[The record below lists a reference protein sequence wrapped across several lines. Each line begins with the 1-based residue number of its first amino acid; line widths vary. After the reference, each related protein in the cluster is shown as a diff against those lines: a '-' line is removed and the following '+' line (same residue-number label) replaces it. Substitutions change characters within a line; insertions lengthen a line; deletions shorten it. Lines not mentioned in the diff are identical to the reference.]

1 MGRIESQIA
10 LNSGIYGDKHGS
22 VIALNEK
29 HSLIKEEI
37 NKKASL
43 LIEKGITTNDPLL
56 MRNDQ
61 ISQILA
67 LENSMIAL
75 KLNKD
80 QNKKMLDLFKNK
92 LNSIPE
98 TNMMMERMNREDE
111 ILNEH
116 YLQLVNTLE
125 TTKMNN
131 VIEKGDVQIVD
142 LAKKPSKPFSPNHQK
157 DIIIFSFLV

>member
-1 MGRIESQIA
+1 MDNINIQLSSLRNEVGRIESQIA

-61 ISQILA
+61 ISLILS
-67 LENSMIAL
+67 L
-75 KLNKD
+75 
-80 QNKKMLDLFKNK
+80 
-92 LNSIPE
+92 
-98 TNMMMERMNREDE
+98 
-111 ILNEH
+111 
-116 YLQLVNTLE
+116 
-125 TTKMNN
+125 
-131 VIEKGDVQIVD
+131 
-142 LAKKPSKPFSPNHQK
+142 
-157 DIIIFSFLV
+157 